1 MKMHWQIFIALG
13 LALLAGAFT
22 PADSPLVAVYAFG
35 GQLFLNALLMVA
47 LPLVMVSMI
56 SGMINIGDAR
66 SLGRLGLSAFV
77 YFMGTGLLAILT
89 GLFIINLVAPGIID
103 GAPAGSRLGLSADTE
118 TVMAQIGE
126 RKVTE
131 LSDFFLRMIPTNVF
145 AAAAGGDLLG
155 IIFFSL
161 LFGFFITRLAPD
173 LRQAQ
178 QRFWQGAHDVMV
190 GVTRLVMLFAPYGV
204 FALVAKVVSQTGW
217 ESVRPLGIFFLC
229 VLGALVFHALVTLS
243 LLLRMAGLSPL
254 THLRRMGTPLL
265 TAFSTSSS
273 SATLPVTLNAVET
286 QAGVSKRVSGFV
298 IPLGATL
305 NMNGTALYECAAA
318 LFIAQAYGL
327 ELGYVQQFAVVTI
340 ALLSSVGVAGV
351 PSASLVAIAIILG
364 AVGLPLEGVGLILA
378 VDRVLDMC
386 RTAVNVYGDTC
397 AAVIIQRL
405 EGRSI
410 EQDGQDSAG

>member
-13 LALLAGAFT
+13 LAVLAGAFT
-22 PADSPLVAVYAFG
+22 PPDSPLVAVYAFG

-66 SLGRLGLSAFV
+66 ALGRLGLSAFV

-89 GLFIINLVAPGIID
+89 GLFIVNLVAPGIID

-131 LSDFFLRMIPTNVF
+131 LSDFFLRMIPTNIF
-145 AAAAGGDLLG
+145 AAAAGGDLLA

-173 LRQAQ
+173 LRQTQ
-178 QRFWQGAHDVMV
+178 QRFWHGAHDVMV

-217 ESVRPLGIFFLC
+217 EAVRPLGIFFLC

-243 LLLRMAGLSPL
+243 LLLRLAGLSPL

-298 IPLGATL
+298 IPLGATI

-397 AAVIIQRL
+397 AAVILQR
-405 EGRSI
+405 I
-410 EQDGQDSAG
+410 EDAGARADA